1 VERGQDSVAQRFVD
15 DLNQLRQRAGQPS
28 YSTLERLSGHRLKR
42 ATMSDVLNGNRVKV
56 PDWRFIHEFVTACR
70 SAAAENRLDVDR
82 LGTVADWKRHW
93 DGAVS
98 GVIDARFPGHGSQQS
113 GEIGPILEPLEPQEK
128 AQDHGA
134 AAPGSRPADSADGTA
149 RPSLWGRVPSRL
161 PDFVGRE
168 GWLAA
173 LRRTLAPDDR
183 IGLVAIQGMPGVGKT
198 QLAVEYASRYAH
210 EYDLVWWV
218 PCDVDAARSSM
229 ADLAVQAG
237 AADGTRETTDGDYTE
252 LFDVLRRHQ
261 RFGRW
266 LLIFDGADEPED
278 VSELIPPLP
287 GDVLITTRSTRWE
300 AAGELLELDVFDRKE
315 STEFLRR
322 RMPKASQVV
331 AHRLADGVGDL
342 PLLLEHAA
350 ESCTAVDTYLARLES
365 DPLTLLA
372 DHPADYHSTIGEV
385 WQTAIDRLRTD
396 APDAFDLLCCLAS
409 FGTEPVPRDALERGR
424 FLPDVSIHSLLR
436 NSIRVAGAI
445 GKLRRAG
452 LLRVSLGP
460 RSLAVHRVT
469 RYVVRALAARSDS
482 SDRSRHD
489 VHLLLAA
496 ADPRTPEDPTSWQS
510 YEPLHGHAVASGAV
524 ACQQEPVREFVV
536 NLIRYLTAA
545 GDTRSAIAL
554 ADKAITLWEEDAVE
568 NGATSSGSRV
578 MMRVA
583 KVGALF
589 AQGSWPEA
597 FKLHEETLAEMRA
610 DRDRWSANIIGLEG
624 MTGARHRIAGN
635 FAAALAADRDAVRA
649 HVSEF
654 GNDDPRTFSVVH
666 SLITSL
672 ALSGA
677 AVEASTAA
685 RELHRN
691 CLAFYGD
698 TSHPAVLAA
707 SGVLGRCQWLAGDYG
722 AAAGTMAEVH
732 RGYAALPDDHR
743 LDENHPWRLS
753 HEIDYAITRRDNDP
767 TAADLRVLADD
778 AHELR
783 RRCWRARGA
792 DHPLTLAATVVLASL
807 LRRFEGRKEEAVRLL
822 EEAERRYRSALP
834 DHPYVYACAAYL
846 AVVRSQTSN
855 GSPHQVA
862 AQSVRVIQDM
872 TGRLADSVGAA
883 HPLSLTA
890 RSALANALAR
900 AGDFGAAVKHGQEV
914 VTGFRDLLGPDHP
927 LALAVEANAEVSQSA
942 PSSGSR
948 LQATLADIDF
958 TPLPLCSLLSS
969 LIHVPGHTR
978 RRRAGQR
985 AGAVSG

>member
-70 SAAAENRLDVDR
+70 SAAAENRLEVDR

-98 GVIDARFPGHGSQQS
+98 GVIDARYPGHGSQQS
-113 GEIGPILEPLEPQEK
+113 GAIEQILEPQEK
-128 AQDHGA
+128 AKDHEATA
-134 AAPGSRPADSADGTA
+134 AGSRPEDSGDDTA

-168 GWLAA
+168 GWLAT
-173 LRRTLAPDDR
+173 LRHTLARDDR
-183 IGLVAIQGMPGVGKT
+183 IGLVAIQGLPGVGKT

-218 PCDVDAARSSM
+218 PCADVDAAHSSM

-237 AADGTRETTDGDYTE
+237 AADEAGETAARDYTE

-278 VSELIPPLP
+278 VRELIPPLP

-300 AAGELLELDVFDRKE
+300 ASGELLELDVFDRKE
-315 STEFLRR
+315 SIEFLRR

-331 AHRLADGVGDL
+331 AHQLADGVGDL
-342 PLLLEHAA
+342 PLFLEHAA
-350 ESCTAVDTYLARLES
+350 ESRIAADTYLARLES

-372 DHPADYHSTIGEV
+372 DHPADYHSTIGDV
-385 WQTAIDRLRTD
+385 WQAIIDQLRTD
-396 APDAFDLLCCLAS
+396 APDAYDLLCCLAS
-409 FGTEPVPRDALERGR
+409 FGAEPVPRDALERGG

-469 RYVVRALAARSDS
+469 RYVVRAMAARSDS
-482 SDRSRHD
+482 GDRSRHD

-496 ADPRTPEDPTSWQS
+496 ADPRTPDDPTSWQS

-524 ACQQEPVREFVV
+524 ACHQELVREFVV
-536 NLIRYLTAA
+536 NLTRFLTVA

-554 ADKAITLWEEDAVE
+554 ADEALTRWHQDAVE
-568 NGATSSGSRV
+568 NGATGSGSRV
-578 MMRVA
+578 LMRVA

-589 AQGSWPEA
+589 VQGSWPEA
-597 FKLHEETLAEMRA
+597 FQLQAETLAGMRA
-610 DRDRWSANIIGLEG
+610 DLDRWSANIIGLEG
-624 MTGARHRIAGN
+624 LTGARHRIAGN
-635 FAAALAADRDAVRA
+635 FAEALAADRAAVRA

-666 SLITSL
+666 SLIMDL

-677 AVEASTAA
+677 AVEASAAA

-707 SGVLGRCQWLAGDYG
+707 SGVLGRCQWLVGDYR
-722 AAAGTMAEVH
+722 AATGTMAEVH
-732 RGYAALPDDHR
+732 RGYATLPGDHR

-753 HEIDYAITRRDNDP
+753 HETGYAITRRDNDP
-767 TAADLRVLADD
+767 AAADLRVLADD
-778 AHELR
+778 THELR

-792 DHPLTLAATVVLASL
+792 DHPDTLAATVVLASV
-807 LRRFEGRKEEAVRLL
+807 LRRIDGRKDEAVQLL
-822 EEAERRYRSALP
+822 EEAERRYQSALP
-834 DHPYVYACAAYL
+834 GHPYVYACAAYL
-846 AVVRSQTSN
+846 AVARSQTGN
-855 GSPHQVA
+855 GSPQQMA

-890 RSALANALAR
+890 LSALANTLAR
-900 AGDFGAAVKHGQEV
+900 AGDFGAAVKHGLEV
-914 VTGFRDLLGPDHP
+914 ATGFRDLLGPDHP
-927 LALAVEANAEVSQSA
+927 LTFAAEANAEVSQSA
-942 PSSGSR
+942 LSSGAR
-948 LQATLADIDF
+948 LQASLADIDF
-958 TPLPLCSLLSS
+958 TPLPL
-969 LIHVPGHTR
+969 
-978 RRRAGQR
+978 
-985 AGAVSG
+985 

>member
-1 VERGQDSVAQRFVD
+1 MERGADSVALRFVD

-42 ATMSDVLNGNRVKV
+42 ATMSDVLNGNRVKL

-70 SAAAENRLDVDR
+70 SAAAENRLEVDR
-82 LGTVADWKRHW
+82 LGTIADWKRHW

-98 GVIDARFPGHGSQQS
+98 GVIDARFPGYGSQQS
-113 GEIGPILEPLEPQEK
+113 GAIGQTLEPQEK
-128 AQDHGA
+128 AQEQ
-134 AAPGSRPADSADGTA
+134 REDSGGGTA

-168 GWLAA
+168 GWLTA
-173 LRRTLAPDDR
+173 LRQLLARDGR
-183 IGLVAIQGMPGVGKT
+183 IGLVAIQGLPGVGKT

-218 PCDVDAARSSM
+218 PCDDIDAARSSM

-237 AADGTRETTDGDYTE
+237 DSDGTGETADRDYTE
-252 LFDVLRRHQ
+252 LFDLLRRHQ

-266 LLIFDGADEPED
+266 LLIFDGADELED
-278 VSELIPPLP
+278 VRELIPPLP
-287 GDVLITTRSTRWE
+287 GNVLITTRSTRWE
-300 AAGELLELDVFDRKE
+300 ASGELLELDTFDRKE
-315 STEFLRR
+315 SIEFLRR
-322 RMPKASQVV
+322 RMPKVSQDV

-350 ESCTAVDTYLARLES
+350 ELRTTVDTYLARLNS
-365 DPLTLLA
+365 DPLPLLA
-372 DHPADYHSTIGEV
+372 DHPADYHSRIGDV
-385 WQTAIDRLRTD
+385 WQTAIDQLRTD

-409 FGTEPVPRDALERGR
+409 FGTEPVPRDALERGG
-424 FLPDVSIHSLLR
+424 FLSDVSIHSLLR

-452 LLRVSLGP
+452 LLRVSLGT

-482 SDRSRHD
+482 GDRSRHD

-496 ADPRTPEDPTSWQS
+496 GDPRTPDDPTSWQS
-510 YEPLHGHAVASGAV
+510 YEPLHGHAIASGAV
-524 ACQQEPVREFVV
+524 ACQQELVREFVV
-536 NLIRYLTAA
+536 NLTRYLTVA

-554 ADKAITLWEEDAVE
+554 ADEAITHWDNDAGE
-568 NGATSSGSRV
+568 NGVTDSGSRV
-578 MMRVA
+578 MVRVA

-589 AQGSWPEA
+589 VQGSWSAA
-597 FKLHEETLAEMRA
+597 FQLQEETLAQMRA
-610 DRDRWSANIIGLEG
+610 NLDRWSANIIELEG
-624 MTGARHRIAGN
+624 MTGARHRTTGN
-635 FAAALAADRDAVRA
+635 FAKALAADRDAMQA
-649 HVSEF
+649 HVAEF
-654 GNDDPRTFSVVH
+654 GNDDPRTFGVAH
-666 SLITSL
+666 SLITDL

-677 AVEASTAA
+677 AVEASTTA

-691 CLAFYGD
+691 CLAFYGN

-707 SGVLGRCQWLAGDYG
+707 SGILGRCQWLVGDYG
-722 AAAGTMAEVH
+722 EATGTMAEVH
-732 RGYAALPDDHR
+732 SGYAALPADHV
-743 LDENHPWRLS
+743 LDENHLWRLS
-753 HEIDYAITRRDNDP
+753 HETDYAITRRDNHP

-778 AHELR
+778 AHKLR

-792 DHPLTLAATVVLASL
+792 DHPHTLAATVVLASV
-807 LRRFEGRKEEAVRLL
+807 LRRIDGRKDEAVRLL
-822 EEAERRYRSALP
+822 EEAERRYQSALP
-834 DHPYVYACAAYL
+834 NHPYVYACAAYL

-855 GSPHQVA
+855 GSPQQAA
-862 AQSVRVIQDM
+862 AQSVRTIKDM

-890 RSALANALAR
+890 LSALANTLAR

-914 VTGFRDLLGPDHP
+914 VAGFRDLLGPDHP
-927 LALAVEANAEVSQSA
+927 LALAAKANTEVSQSA
-942 PSSGSR
+942 LSSGAH
-948 LQATLADIDF
+948 LQANLADIDF
-958 TPLPLCSLLSS
+958 TPLPL
-969 LIHVPGHTR
+969 
-978 RRRAGQR
+978 
-985 AGAVSG
+985 

>member
-1 VERGQDSVAQRFVD
+1 MERGQDSVAQRFVD

-28 YSTLERLSGHRLKR
+28 YSVLERLSGHRLKR

-70 SAAAENRLDVDR
+70 SAAAENRLDVDQ
-82 LGTVADWKRHW
+82 LGTIADWKRHW

-98 GVIDARFPGHGSQQS
+98 GVIDALFPGHGSQQS
-113 GEIGPILEPLEPQEK
+113 GGIGQLLEPPDPLDPPEPLVALQLLEPQEK

-134 AAPGSRPADSADGTA
+134 ATPGLRPEDSGDGTA

-168 GWLAA
+168 GWLAT
-173 LRRTLAPDDR
+173 LRRTLARDDR
-183 IGLVAIQGMPGVGKT
+183 IGLVAIQGLPGVGKT

-218 PCDVDAARSSM
+218 PGGDVDAAHRSM

-237 AADGTRETTDGDYTE
+237 VADGTRETAERDYTE

-315 STEFLRR
+315 SIEFLRR
-322 RMPKASQVV
+322 RMPKASQVA
-331 AHRLADGVGDL
+331 AHQLADGVGDL
-342 PLLLEHAA
+342 PLLLEHAV
-350 ESCTAVDTYLARLES
+350 ESRTAVDTYLARLDS
-365 DPLTLLA
+365 DPLALLA
-372 DHPADYHSTIGEV
+372 DNPADYHSTIGEV
-385 WQTAIDRLRTD
+385 WQEAVDQLRID

-409 FGTEPVPRDALERGR
+409 FGTEPVPRDALERGG

-469 RYVVRALAARSDS
+469 RYVVRAVVAKSDS
-482 SDRSRHD
+482 GDRSRHD

-510 YEPLHGHAVASGAV
+510 YEALHGHAVASGVV

-536 NLIRYLTAA
+536 NLTRYLTAA
-545 GDTRSAIAL
+545 GDTRGAIAL
-554 ADKAITLWEEDAVE
+554 ADEAIALWDEDARE
-568 NGATSSGSRV
+568 NGAAGSGSRV

-589 AQGSWPEA
+589 AQGSWPDA
-597 FKLHEETLAEMRA
+597 FELQAETLAEMRA
-610 DRDRWSANIIGLEG
+610 DLDRWSANIIGLEG
-624 MTGARHRIAGN
+624 MTGARYRIAGN
-635 FAAALAADRDAVRA
+635 FAAALAADRDAMRS
-649 HVSEF
+649 HVAEF
-654 GNDDPRTFSVVH
+654 GNDDPRTFSVAH
-666 SLITSL
+666 SLITDL

-677 AVEASTAA
+677 VVEASTAA

-707 SGVLGRCQWLAGDYG
+707 SDVLGRCQWLAGDYG
-722 AAAGTMAEVH
+722 QAAGTLAEVH
-732 RGYAALPDDHR
+732 RGYAAFPDGHR
-743 LDENHPWRLS
+743 LDENHPWRLG
-753 HEIDYAITRRDNDP
+753 HETDYAITRRDNDP

-792 DHPLTLAATVVLASL
+792 DHPLTLAATVVLASV
-807 LRRFEGRKEEAVRLL
+807 LRRIDGRNEEAVRLI
-822 EEAERRYRSALP
+822 EEAEGRYRSALP
-834 DHPYVYACAAYL
+834 DHPYAYACAAYL
-846 AVVRSQTSN
+846 AVVRAQTSN
-855 GSPHQVA
+855 GSPQQVA

-914 VTGFRDLLGPDHP
+914 VAGFRDLLGPDHP
-927 LALAVEANAEVSQSA
+927 LALAVEANAEVTQSA

-948 LQATLADIDF
+948 LQAKLADIDF
-958 TPLPLCSLLSS
+958 TPLPL
-969 LIHVPGHTR
+969 
-978 RRRAGQR
+978 
-985 AGAVSG
+985 